1 MSLIHRAVTALVSS
15 ALAVSLVA
23 AGAPAQAAA
32 PASATLSIPTNPST
46 ARSADWLADQLR
58 HGVIHNF
65 QFGFDDYGLT
75 ADTVFALHAVGLH
88 GAKVKAARTALS
100 HHVADYTGAKKERFA
115 GALGK
120 LLVLAETTGG
130 GESAFGGVNL
140 VRRTAQRVS
149 TTAPTTG
156 RIEDRSAFGDF
167 SNVIGQIFVTRG
179 LLEAGNPAGEDALTF
194 LLQQQCAAGFFR
206 LDFTRSKTSTN
217 QACGAT
223 SPSDLDTTALA
234 VIELTDLA
242 GSHTELAAALT
253 DATTWLLGQ
262 QKADGSFR
270 GGTTTSP
277 KNTNSTGL
285 AGWALLTAGDC
296 VDAQHAAQWVR
307 GLQVTR
313 PPASSRLAAESGA
326 IAYNGPAFKAGKKS
340 GINKTTRDQWRRA
353 TSQAA
358 PALVALGCPA

>member
-23 AGAPAQAAA
+23 VGDPAHAAA
-32 PASATLSIPTNPST
+32 PATATLAVPTNPAT

-88 GAKVKAARTALS
+88 GAKVQAARTALS
-100 HHVADYTGAKKERFA
+100 KHVADYTGAKKERFA

-130 GESAFGGVNL
+130 GESSFGGVNL

-149 TTAPTTG
+149 TTAPTIG
-156 RIEDRSAFGDF
+156 RIQDQSAFGDF
-167 SNVIGQIFVTRG
+167 ANVIGQIFVTRG
-179 LLEAGNPAGEDALTF
+179 LLEAGSSAGDDALTF
-194 LLQQQCAAGFFR
+194 LLEQQCPDGYFR
-206 LDFTRSKTSTN
+206 LDFTRSKTSAN
-217 QACGAT
+217 QACGAR
-223 SPSDLDTTALA
+223 SASDLDTTALA

-242 GSHTELAAALT
+242 GSHPTLTPALSE
-253 DATTWLLGQ
+253 ATTWLLSQ

-277 KNTNSTGL
+277 KNSNSSGL
-285 AGWALLTAGDC
+285 AGWALLTAGAC
-296 VDAQHAAQWVR
+296 IEAQHAAQWVR
-307 GLQVTR
+307 GLQVSR
-313 PPASSRLAAESGA
+313 PPAGSPLAVEAGA
-326 IAYNGPAFKAGKKS
+326 IAYNGPAFKAGRKH
-340 GINKTTRDQWRRA
+340 GIDKTTRDQWRRA

-358 PALVALGCPA
+358 PALVALGCPG